1 MLHGKLGRYGLHLEG
16 RGLGSLFG
24 AIRKHPRYEKKTV
37 EEKKAN
43 FSRLNFAVYLEKRR
57 LVERVLAPLPGITD
71 LRCLWRSVARQAG
84 SEWQMVVLRS
94 LTLLKASCGYRS

>member
-1 MLHGKLGRYGLHLEG
+1 M
-16 RGLGSLFG
+16 
-24 AIRKHPRYEKKTV
+24 